1 MTHFFHEFFPE
12 RKTVCVRMK
21 SPPCLVS
28 FMRVGASMAANSPS
42 PEILPAVPFAE
53 KALRY
58 YYEK

>member
-1 MTHFFHEFFPE
+1 
-12 RKTVCVRMK
+12 
-21 SPPCLVS
+21 
-28 FMRVGASMAANSPS
+28 MRVGASMAANSPS